1 MYNKVQFE
9 GDFIKAYGYLGVG
22 AFKTGRLTPPAVR
35 YIDFCYSVY
44 NNAAT
49 NKLEALVVGRIVKR
63 DGTGT
68 RINLEKV
75 GYGLDDDERT
85 NFITTKAG
93 KDGVGS
99 VLGVDGSDWELS
111 LNDSWLMGGI
121 HARHDFYLAS
131 PRTKDNIL
139 DSTYGATVTGREL
152 LGLTTFGYT
161 LHPNTRLGEVYVC
174 TDRARAL
181 AATFVAYQKAFDAA
195 RAGGGFS
202 QLVNTNT
209 S

>member
-1 MYNKVQFE
+1 
-9 GDFIKAYGYLGVG
+9 
-22 AFKTGRLTPPAVR
+22 
-35 YIDFCYSVY
+35 
-44 NNAAT
+44 
-49 NKLEALVVGRIVKR
+49 
-63 DGTGT
+63 
-68 RINLEKV
+68 
-75 GYGLDDDERT
+75 
-85 NFITTKAG
+85 
-93 KDGVGS
+93 
-99 VLGVDGSDWELS
+99 VLGVDDSDWELS

-202 QLVNTNT
+202 KLVNTNT